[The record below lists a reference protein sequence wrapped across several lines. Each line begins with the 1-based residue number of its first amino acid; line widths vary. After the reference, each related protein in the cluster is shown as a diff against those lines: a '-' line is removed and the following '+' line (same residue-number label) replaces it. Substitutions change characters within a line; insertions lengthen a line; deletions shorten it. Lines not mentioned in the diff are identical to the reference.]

1 MTRSSVLVR
10 LAVAAALS
18 ATPGAAQNARPYVS
32 VTQARLENPE
42 PANWLLFRRTYDAN
56 GYSPLDQINANYVKR
71 LAPVWTFATG
81 LREGHKSPPL
91 VNDGVMFF
99 TTPYNHVIALDART
113 GEQIWRYQRELPE
126 DLVQLHPTNRGVAL
140 SGDRAYM
147 ATVDAFLIALDARTG
162 AVVWERQIEDY
173 THGYYCTL
181 APLAAQGK
189 IMVGV
194 SGGEFGI
201 RGFVAAFD
209 AETGEPVWKT
219 HTIPAPGEPG
229 SETWPGDSW
238 KTGGVPVWVT
248 GAYDPKLGLTYWGTG
263 NAGPWFGDARSGDN
277 LYANSVLALDVAT
290 GRIAAYHEYHWNDS
304 WDWDEVSTP
313 LLLDFERGGRTIHG
327 LVHPGRDGYLWFL
340 ERAKDRIGF
349 VDAQPYVRNDVITRL
364 DPKTGKPEYDLA
376 KKPGVG
382 KLAHFCP
389 SPWGGKNWPPAA
401 YSPKTKLLYIPANE
415 NVCGAMRGKPAEYKP
430 GQIFTGV
437 ELMPSEDFVIEL
449 HPDARDH
456 IGEIQ
461 AWRTDGSPKEV
472 WRKTFKSQNWGPL
485 LVTGGNVLFAGGTN
499 DRFFRAFDARTGE
512 LLWQQRTSS
521 GVIGVPTTYEID
533 GVQYVAVLSGW
544 GVDAEKEQAFLNPQL
559 PTPVQVPQG
568 GVLWVFAL
576 PK

>member
-1 MTRSSVLVR
+1 VTRTSALVL
-10 LAVAAALS
+10 LAVAAAPFARPS
-18 ATPGAAQNARPYVS
+18 AAQSQHPYASVS
-32 VTQARLENPE
+32 QARLENPE

-56 GYSPLDQINANYVKR
+56 GYSPLNQINATNVKR
-71 LAPVWTFATG
+71 LVPVWTFATG
-81 LREGHKSPPL
+81 LREGHQSPPL

-99 TTPYNHVIALDART
+99 TTPYNNVIALDART
-113 GEQIWRYQRELPE
+113 GDQLWRYQRELPE
-126 DLVQLHPTNRGVAL
+126 DLVQMHPTNRGVAL
-140 SGDRAYM
+140 WGDRVYM
-147 ATVDAFLIALDARTG
+147 ATVDAFLVALDARTG
-162 AVVWERQIEDY
+162 EVVWERQIEDY

-209 AETGEPVWKT
+209 AETGKPLWKT
-219 HTIPAPGEPG
+219 HTIPAPGESG

-277 LYANSVLALDVAT
+277 LYANSVLALDLAT
-290 GRIAAYHEYHWNDS
+290 GRIAAHHQYHWNDS

-340 ERAKDRIGF
+340 ERAKDHIGF
-349 VDAQPYVRNDVITRL
+349 VDAQPYVRNDVITGL
-364 DPKTGKPEYDLA
+364 DPQTGRPEYDLT
-376 KKPGVG
+376 KKPGIG

-401 YSPKTKLLYIPANE
+401 YSPKTKLLYIPAND
-415 NVCGAMRGKPAEYKP
+415 NVCGAMRGKPAEYTP
-430 GQIFTGV
+430 GRIFIGV
-437 ELMPSEDFVIEL
+437 ELVPSEDLVIEL
-449 HPDARDH
+449 HPGADH

-461 AWRTDGSPKEV
+461 AWSIDGSPKEV

-576 PK
+576 PKS